1 MVQDYNKGGLRAP
14 SIETMAKSLK
24 LAWISRF
31 LKSIP
36 TRDDESWKVI
46 PNHFLDK
53 YGGLNF
59 LLRCNYDKNFLD
71 RMCLPYFYK
80 LILLH
85 FLELKISYNTQ
96 FCRFVSFNNK
106 DILIGGRP
114 IFDKSWLNKNVFLV
128 QDLLGDDGKVLSYS
142 KFFRTF
148 RPNGNVLQYMQVVSA
163 IPKDLIDDARRY
175 LIDKTSILSE
185 SSFQPSAD
193 LSLDLLK
200 MKNRKHYW
208 LL

>member
-1 MVQDYNKGGLRAP
+1 MQKLDIILDTWNSRNLTLFGRCLITKSLGISQLVHPLSTLDFPTQLVQAVNSSIFKFIWKNRRDKIKRKIMVEDYNKGGLRAP

-31 LKSIP
+31 LQSIL
-36 TRDDESWKVI
+36 THDGESCKVI

-59 LLRCNYDKNFLD
+59 LLRCNYDKNVLD

-85 FLELKISYNTQ
+85 FLELKISYNKQ

-114 IFDKSWLNKNVFLV
+114 IFYSSWLNKNVFLV
-128 QDLLGDDGKVLSYS
+128 QDLLGDDG
-142 KFFRTF
+142 
-148 RPNGNVLQYMQVVSA
+148 
-163 IPKDLIDDARRY
+163 
-175 LIDKTSILSE
+175 
-185 SSFQPSAD
+185 
-193 LSLDLLK
+193 
-200 MKNRKHYW
+200 
-208 LL
+208 